1 MFQIPVQS
9 IQGLGAAVTQAQQ
22 VAMSGQAIRLVNPI
36 AQSGQIVRLGVPSGS
51 GTNPQ
56 STIRIAQIPKGI
68 NLSNGGIRLTNTSQL
83 LAADG
88 RTKIVHVAR
97 PAGSQTLPA
106 APVVALRA
114 PGKASVATAPRTIQL
129 PTVNT
134 ASGQQVVLLKNAN
147 GQIIHQ
153 PLSSL
158 VSVVNQSS
166 TRQPVAGAVNKT
178 VSTPLTG
185 QLVVQTKKQ
194 VVSPEGQL
202 RLQHN
207 QAAIPGNVNQLT
219 GQTLQNIQILQ
230 KPNTTHQNTEE
241 DT

>member
-36 AQSGQIVRLGVPSGS
+36 AQSGQIIRLGVPSGS

-88 RTKIVHVAR
+88 RTKIVQVAR

-166 TRQPVAGAVNKT
+166 TGRPVTGAVSKT

-185 QLVVQTKKQ
+185 QLIVQTKKQ

-202 RLQHN
+202 RLQSN
-207 QAAIPGNVNQLT
+207 QAAIPGNVNQLA
-219 GQTLQNIQILQ
+219 GQTLHNIQILQ
-230 KPNTTHQNTEE
+230 RPNTTHQNTEE
-241 DT
+241 NT